1 MKTFAAVAMATMLFG
16 LSGPAWAGN
25 TTATLCP
32 NTATAGGFP
41 GTYIVTPMAGP
52 LDASCAAGGDSAV
65 QISIAHSTD
74 YGRLGFNTSAV
85 YPGGL
90 TLGGLAGATADITF
104 TGTGSNPP
112 QPFFMLSFTAT
123 NTNLGQLNPANQILM
138 IEFQPSTLAGAVMA
152 LDPGST
158 LFNLYDND
166 AGTYLLNGAPNP
178 AGQQNAQTLDYWLN
192 LYPTLG
198 DTPLPEIRVGLGLS
212 GGDVGPESMTVNSLT
227 VSAVP
232 EPASIALLG
241 VAMLG
246 LGAMRRRRRA

>member
-1 MKTFAAVAMATMLFG
+1 
-16 LSGPAWAGN
+16 
-25 TTATLCP
+25 
-32 NTATAGGFP
+32 
-41 GTYIVTPMAGP
+41 
-52 LDASCAAGGDSAV
+52 
-65 QISIAHSTD
+65 
-74 YGRLGFNTSAV
+74 
-85 YPGGL
+85 
-90 TLGGLAGATADITF
+90 
-104 TGTGSNPP
+104 
-112 QPFFMLSFTAT
+112 MLSFTAT